1 VIAVMRDMCTP
12 TCRPIDRPMIGNN
25 KCKCWRSEM
34 SNWEDR
40 VEKEWAQW
48 IELVAGLSAL
58 SVLVF
63 SLLAGWDGKSP

>member
-1 VIAVMRDMCTP
+1 VY
-12 TCRPIDRPMIGNN
+12 
-25 KCKCWRSEM
+25 WWSEM
-34 SNWEDR
+34 SKWDDR

-58 SVLVF
+58 IVLVF